1 MLKLCGKKSFPT
13 SASVSALMPMPCQRI
28 IDSIGIGIHNS
39 QLPMPICTL
48 ISLLIPMLTYHGK
61 NPLQTPASASALMP
75 MPWQQIIDG
84 IGIGVHHSQ
93 LPMPKAAMPMRQ
105 MPTGCRLAPVNSL
118 DPSESVQCNCSLA
131 RVTRYNVASLC
142 EKIMRNELWSLTSY
156 KVALSWYITLSP
168 AECKHPLALY
178 FAGTGEKY

>member
-1 MLKLCGKKSFPT
+1 MLTYRGKNPFQT
-13 SASVSALMPMPCQRI
+13 SASASALMPMPCQRI

-39 QLPMPICTL
+39 QLPMLIFNL
-48 ISLLIPMLTYHGK
+48 ISLPIPMLTYCGK
-61 NPLQTPASASALMP
+61 TPFETSASASAFMP

-105 MPTGCRLAPVNSL
+105 MPTGCRLAPANSL

-142 EKIMRNELWSLTSY
+142 VTIADTNIPPDIIADSGASIVWEKAIRN
-156 KVALSWYITLSP
+156 V
-168 AECKHPLALY
+168 
-178 FAGTGEKY
+178 